1 MTNDILSAGPFPFL
15 SSLSLSLSVSCGC
28 KRDGGMPQ
36 ICHICLLTA
45 GHSDEH
51 FKLPQERGGWGDAK
65 AGGKLASH
73 CFSGGSSGGDFSKL
87 STADNAQRDAVHVA
101 NCQPKTMP
109 IAGGEWEEGVP
120 ENSNILNIL
129 MHALHTKFSL
139 FYLLEQ
145 PAKQFELQFAN

>member
-1 MTNDILSAGPFPFL
+1 MTNDILSAGPFPFF
-15 SSLSLSLSVSCGC
+15 SSLSLSVSCGC

-51 FKLPQERGGWGDAK
+51 FKLPQERAGCGDAK

-109 IAGGEWEEGVP
+109 IAAVGGGVGGSCSGKQQYF
-120 ENSNILNIL
+120 EYIDARIAHQIQL
-129 MHALHTKFSL
+129 ALSAGTTR
-139 FYLLEQ
+139 
-145 PAKQFELQFAN
+145 